1 MILLPLGWRPREAAQ
16 HRRTRSLSG
25 TGQRARARHVCPCLT
40 PLTVP
45 PCWCLGR
52 GAQVLVRGRGE
63 PLRQKVPAGED
74 SQRTAGEHTGKR
86 RAANRDQGRANE
98 PRARARRSCR
108 GHALGDP
115 VIAIVLHCLRFKFFF
130 YLPADA
136 HHVDES
142 LRLPHLSSAK
152 QIRSQPAARH
162 PDAANIR
169 PISLPPTPPIPSPPR
184 ADHHRQRGGAAVHPQ
199 VHGPGPLI
207 AVFRFLRP
215 PSLPSTPAVSIAGR
229 RIHGQLLRP
238 EASGGIPTPPHPR
251 SFDVSP
257 SLARPARALKGG
269 RWASCSGGGGHRRE
283 DRGFD
288 STSFAESQ

>member
-1 MILLPLGWRPREAAQ
+1 MANSPAPPPRRDGRRQPVRGVPGVPQALPPAGHRAAVPAHHGLLHSERGARRARGRL
-16 HRRTRSLSG
+16 HRRADPGGRERL
-25 TGQRARARHVCPCLT
+25 RALQEWGGPLRHGARHVP
-40 PLTVP
+40 
-45 PCWCLGR
+45 R
-52 GAQVLVRGRGE
+52 QARRVLVRGRGE
-63 PLRQKVPAGED
+63 PLRQKVP
-74 SQRTAGEHTGKR
+74 
-86 RAANRDQGRANE
+86 
-98 PRARARRSCR
+98 
-108 GHALGDP
+108 
-115 VIAIVLHCLRFKFFF
+115 
-130 YLPADA
+130 
-136 HHVDES
+136 
-142 LRLPHLSSAK
+142 
-152 QIRSQPAARH
+152 
-162 PDAANIR
+162 
-169 PISLPPTPPIPSPPR
+169 